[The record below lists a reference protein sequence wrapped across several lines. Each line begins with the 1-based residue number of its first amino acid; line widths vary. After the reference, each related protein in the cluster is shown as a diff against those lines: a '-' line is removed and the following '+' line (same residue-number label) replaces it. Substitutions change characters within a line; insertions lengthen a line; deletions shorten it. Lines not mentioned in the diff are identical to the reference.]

1 MLYNYLKVIL
11 RNFVSDGMYTFII
24 IFGLAIGLAA
34 SLIIAQYV
42 HFELSFDK
50 QYKDKDRIFYTYMK
64 SKNGGGDADGL
75 CQPAIAPLMTR
86 SIPEVESSV
95 RIIPFKYNK
104 GDEFIL
110 RREENGKTLF
120 YTRVTQAYQVDKTFL
135 DFFSI
140 PMVEGNRKD
149 VWNDASLQYC
159 YYAKAGGKVFRKG
172 TGVK

>member
-64 SKNGGGDADGL
+64 WKNGGGNADGL
-75 CQPAIAPLMTR
+75 CQPAIAPLM
-86 SIPEVESSV
+86 SQVSS
-95 RIIPFKYNK
+95 
-104 GDEFIL
+104 
-110 RREENGKTLF
+110 
-120 YTRVTQAYQVDKTFL
+120 
-135 DFFSI
+135 
-140 PMVEGNRKD
+140 
-149 VWNDASLQYC
+149 
-159 YYAKAGGKVFRKG
+159 
-172 TGVK
+172 